1 LKRVHRGDEGLTD
14 IAMGRYPKDSPLVE
28 FVGEV
33 DELVAI
39 LGLVRAA
46 LRRHQ
51 ELRPVEEALA
61 KDQRLLMRIAGD
73 IGMGGARKG
82 LDPPLSND
90 VVEDMDRE
98 ISELWKKLPPLRRF
112 IVPGPPLEAAA
123 VNWARAVCRR
133 VERRA
138 VELLRQGF
146 LHPEVYRYLNRL
158 SDLLFVY
165 LRHVTMLM
173 GANEEYL

>member
-1 LKRVHRGDEGLTD
+1 
-14 IAMGRYPKDSPLVE
+14 
-28 FVGEV
+28 
-33 DELVAI
+33 
-39 LGLVRAA
+39 
-46 LRRHQ
+46 
-51 ELRPVEEALA
+51 
-61 KDQRLLMRIAGD
+61 
-73 IGMGGARKG
+73 
-82 LDPPLSND
+82 
-90 VVEDMDRE
+90 MDRE